1 MKLLLLVFSANSQHS
16 LKGKMVRPEGFEPST
31 VGLEVRRL
39 PLQYKELCSSGTK
52 LGHNIAFRAERK
64 WDLVC
69 SHQASLVLFI
79 RNAINHAPRSYATIV
94 SG

>member
-1 MKLLLLVFSANSQHS
+1 
-16 LKGKMVRPEGFEPST
+16 MVRPEGFESST

-64 WDLVC
+64 WDLLDIQQF
-69 SHQASLVLFI
+69 STF
-79 RNAINHAPRSYATIV
+79 
-94 SG
+94 